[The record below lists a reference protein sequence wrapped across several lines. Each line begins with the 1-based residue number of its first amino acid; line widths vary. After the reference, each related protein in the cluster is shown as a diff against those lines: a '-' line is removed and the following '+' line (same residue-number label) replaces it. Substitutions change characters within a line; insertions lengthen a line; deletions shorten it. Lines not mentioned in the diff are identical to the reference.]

1 MSEAIDD
8 FEALVDGSRAI
19 LGRILEPHEREA
31 FRRYL
36 SLLQR
41 WQRVHRLVGS
51 VEPRWV
57 IENLFLDSLLF
68 LRVMPPG
75 VAAVVDVGSGA
86 GFPGI
91 PIGIVRPDLNLTVIE
106 SRQRRVSFLS
116 TVVRDLSLTG
126 VRVLGARV
134 EGIASEAVMGAFD
147 TAIARCAGNPATLL
161 HMAAR
166 LVAPGGSV
174 IVSGPPERRHLE
186 QGEWIE
192 VPGLRPGVTRR
203 FAVYRV

>member
-75 VAAVVDVGSGA
+75 VAAVVDVGGHGQELLA
-86 GFPGI
+86 
-91 PIGIVRPDLNLTVIE
+91 RKRTH
-106 SRQRRVSFLS
+106 
-116 TVVRDLSLTG
+116 G
-126 VRVLGARV
+126 VAQHG
-134 EGIASEAVMGAFD
+134 
-147 TAIARCAGNPATLL
+147 LL
-161 HMAAR
+161 FGELEIHQQPFIC
-166 LVAPGGSV
+166 LQS
-174 IVSGPPERRHLE
+174 ERRAF
-186 QGEWIE
+186 Q
-192 VPGLRPGVTRR
+192 
-203 FAVYRV
+203 